1 MPDADTLK
9 FSPLAEDSKREI
21 LAAYMVNPDIS
32 LLDKVKI
39 QAQVLI
45 PVLRAFR
52 AALGAEQA
60 DQIVH
65 AALREWSQQLFR
77 DIGAQIKG
85 SPMQKWAALRAAIS
99 SKANENVDF
108 EMLRQE
114 PEAGLI
120 KIGDIRT
127 VFLVQMSQFLF
138 LCPDLS
144 GLPERQKRPSGREQK
159 QDILPLSAYPDF
171 HHPSRRPL
179 TPTSRDAAMR
189 NFSDTWESLTLARS

>member
-39 QAQVLI
+39 QAQVLM

-65 AALREWSQQLFR
+65 TALREWSHQLFR
-77 DIGAQIKG
+77 DIGAQIEG

-99 SKANENVDF
+99 PKANENVDF

-114 PEAGLI
+114 PEAIDANVTGCRYAEFFRRL
-120 KIGDIRT
+120 GELDLGALLTCEADFDLVAVGNPDVELNRT
-127 VFLVQMSQFLF
+127 QTIMKGASY
-138 LCPDLS
+138 C
-144 GLPERQKRPSGREQK
+144 
-159 QDILPLSAYPDF
+159 DF
-171 HHPSRRPL
+171 RYRLKKAVEPK
-179 TPTSRDAAMR
+179 
-189 NFSDTWESLTLARS
+189 